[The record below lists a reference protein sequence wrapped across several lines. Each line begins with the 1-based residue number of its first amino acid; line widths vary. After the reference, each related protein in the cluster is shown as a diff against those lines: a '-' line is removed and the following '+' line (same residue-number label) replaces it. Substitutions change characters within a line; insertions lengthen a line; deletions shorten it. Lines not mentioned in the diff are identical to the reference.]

1 MVIKRNHAVAFSAI
15 PLGIACLAAV
25 LGHHGRG
32 IAAGSTA
39 PLDVDVAAV
48 ISTTITDYQ
57 HYSGRTEAI
66 NRVEIRPL
74 VPGTI
79 VEVHFTDGALVKRG
93 DLLFTIDPRRL
104 PEQSSG

>member
-1 MVIKRNHAVAFSAI
+1 MVIKRNHAMALSAS
-15 PLGIACLAAV
+15 LLVLACLVMV
-25 LGHHGRG
+25 LGRHGRSV
-32 IAAGSTA
+32 AAGSTA
-39 PLDVDVAAV
+39 PVDVDVAAV
-48 ISTTITDYQ
+48 ISTTITDCQ
-57 HYSGRTEAI
+57 HCSGRTEAI

-79 VEVHFTDGALVKRG
+79 VVHFTDGALVKRG